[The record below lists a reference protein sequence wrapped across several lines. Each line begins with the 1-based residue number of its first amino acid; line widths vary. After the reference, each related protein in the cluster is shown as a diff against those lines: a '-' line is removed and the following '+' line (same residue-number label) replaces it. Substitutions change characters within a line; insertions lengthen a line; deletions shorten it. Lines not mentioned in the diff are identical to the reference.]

1 MRTDPVDIRK
11 LTHEQRLQLLE
22 ALWESLSQDPDRI
35 PLTAAQ
41 REELDRRLDELELDG
56 AGGIPWDEVLA
67 QIRDRKR

>member
-1 MRTDPVDIRK
+1 MSTNPVDIRK

-22 ALWESLSQDPDRI
+22 ALWESLSQDSSRI

-41 REELDRRLDELELDG
+41 REELDRRLDELENDG
-56 AGGIPWDEVLA
+56 SSGIPWDEVLA